1 MFKNMLE
8 NNDDLRIVPLEEDEE
23 DGVFL
28 PYDDP
33 DMDDNLPEID
43 W

>member
-1 MFKNMLE
+1 MAENE
-8 NNDDLRIVPLEEDEE
+8 NNDDSRVVPIEDE
-23 DGVFL
+23 DGIFW

-33 DMDDNLPEID
+33 DNDDNLPEID